1 MPAADFRPY
10 FVVHPSVRAA
20 LEEGRPV
27 VALESTVITHGLP
40 RPTNLEAAHRLEAI
54 VQQAGATPA
63 TVGIVGGTLIVGLSD
78 DQIERLAMSDE
89 VYKVSRRDLPIVA
102 AHGLDGS
109 TTVAAT
115 MLLAHWAGVRV
126 FATGGIGGVHRGGAG
141 DVSADLPELAR
152 TPVAVVCS
160 GAKSVLDLP
169 RTLEWLETHGVP
181 VIGYQTD
188 TLPAFYALSSGLP
201 VDVRV
206 ESPQEAADIVR
217 TGWEIGL
224 ETSVLIAVP
233 PPASLALPGDEMEQA
248 IETALAE
255 AGAGGVSG
263 KALTPFLLSR
273 LAELT
278 GGRSL
283 AVNLALLERNARV
296 GSGVAVALSES
307 SRTLE

>member
-1 MPAADFRPY
+1 MPATGFRPY
-10 FVVHPSVRAA
+10 FVVHPTVRTA
-20 LEEGRPV
+20 LEGGRPV

-54 VQQAGATPA
+54 VEQAGATPA
-63 TVGIVGGTLIVGLSD
+63 TVGVVGGTLIVGLSD

-89 VYKVSRRDLPIVA
+89 VRKVSRRDLPIVA
-102 AHGLDGS
+102 AHGLDGA

-126 FATGGIGGVHRGGAG
+126 FATGGIGGVHRGETG

-160 GAKSVLDLP
+160 GAKAVLDLP

-217 TGWEIGL
+217 AGWEMGL
-224 ETSVLIAVP
+224 ETGMLIAVP

-248 IETALAE
+248 VETALAE
-255 AGAGGVSG
+255 AEAGDVSG
-263 KALTPFLLSR
+263 KDLTPFLLSR
-273 LAELT
+273 MAELT

-296 GSGVAVALSES
+296 GAGVAVALAEA

>member
-1 MPAADFRPY
+1 MPATGFRPY
-10 FVVHPSVRAA
+10 FVVHPTVRTA
-20 LEEGRPV
+20 LEGGRPV

-54 VQQAGATPA
+54 VEQAGATPA
-63 TVGIVGGTLIVGLSD
+63 TVGVVGGTLIVGLSD

-89 VYKVSRRDLPIVA
+89 VRKVSRRDLPIVA
-102 AHGLDGS
+102 AHGLDGA

-126 FATGGIGGVHRGGAG
+126 FATGGIGGVHRGETG

-160 GAKSVLDLP
+160 GAKAVLDLP

-217 TGWEIGL
+217 AGWEMGL
-224 ETSVLIAVP
+224 ETGMLIAVP

-248 IETALAE
+248 VETALAE
-255 AGAGGVSG
+255 AEAGGVSG
-263 KALTPFLLSR
+263 KDLTPFLLSR
-273 LAELT
+273 VAELT

-296 GSGVAVALSES
+296 GAGVAVALAEAN
-307 SRTLE
+307 RTLE